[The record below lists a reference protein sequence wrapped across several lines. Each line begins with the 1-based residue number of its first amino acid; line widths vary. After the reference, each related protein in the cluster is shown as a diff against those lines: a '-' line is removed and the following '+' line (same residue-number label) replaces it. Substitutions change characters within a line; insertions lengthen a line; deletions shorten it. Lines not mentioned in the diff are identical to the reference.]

1 MDEDGEKRV
10 RTKRLCSPE
19 SSDKRSGNEVDWVR
33 DLPESLL
40 SHVLLNLP
48 TKDVVKTSVLSSKW
62 RYVWRYVPSL
72 ELDCRDFTEPNALVS
87 FIDSFL
93 SFNHESC
100 LTKVKLRIYCNI
112 DGETYNVHMARWIT
126 VIVNRNV
133 QNLDVA
139 WPVVEIPRTLY
150 KCESLVSLKLS
161 EVTLPKTEF
170 VSLPS
175 VKVMVLNWVEF
186 DNDLSLEMLISGCSV
201 LESLTL
207 CRRSGDNV
215 EVLRVSSQSL
225 LSFNYYGSSSKSFR
239 DDLVV
244 VIDAPKVENLM
255 LSHDITASFI
265 IKNLSSLVEA
275 DIDIEFNFCRKKF
288 DPNDLAKRE
297 MIRNFF
303 VGISG
308 VKNMT
313 IAACTLEVIYDYSR
327 CEPLP
332 LFPNLS
338 FLSADFYDRRWEILP
353 IFLESCPNLKSL
365 VVETTCFPRK
375 RTSILSYPRRLLSSL
390 EYVKIDLS
398 LDRRNVE
405 LVSYLLENSP
415 ILKKLTLSLDN
426 CSINKS
432 IIILKELV
440 QTPRRSRSCQV
451 VVL

>member
-10 RTKRLCSPE
+10 RTKRSCSPE
-19 SSDKRSGNEVDWVR
+19 SSDKRSGDEVDWVR

-93 SFNHESC
+93 SFNTDSYLKTC
-100 LTKVKLRIYCNI
+100 KLRIYCNI
-112 DGETYNVHMARWIT
+112 DGETYNAHMARWIKD
-126 VIVNRNV
+126 IVKRKV
-133 QNLDVA
+133 QHLDVA

-150 KCESLVSLKLS
+150 KCESLASLKLS
-161 EVTLPKTEF
+161 EVTLPKTDF

-175 VKVMVLNWVEF
+175 VKVMVLDWVEF
-186 DNDLSLEMLISGCSV
+186 YNDLALEMLISGCSV

-215 EVLRVSSQSL
+215 KVLRVSSESL

-244 VIDAPKVENLM
+244 VIDAPKLENLM

-288 DPNDLAKRE
+288 DPNDLSKRE

-313 IAACTLEVIYDYSR
+313 IAACTLEVIYDYYR
-327 CEPLP
+327 CETLP

-338 FLSADFYDRRWEILP
+338 FLSVDFYDGRWEILP

-365 VVETTCFPRK
+365 VVESTSFPRK
-375 RTSILSYPRRLLSSL
+375 RTSIFSQPRRLLSSL
-390 EYVKIDLS
+390 EYVKIDFS
-398 LDRRNVE
+398 LEKRNVK

-415 ILKKLTLSLDN
+415 ILKKVTLSLDN

-440 QTPRRSRSCQV
+440 QTPRRCGSCQV
-451 VVL
+451 IVL